1 MNYSYSNYYRITDG
15 SKSGDR
21 VGAAV
26 VHRNKTKCVRLRN
39 TASIFR
45 AELYALL
52 LAIEVVRRSK
62 EKKFVIFSDSYVE
75 TSSNKWLQD

>member
-1 MNYSYSNYYRITDG
+1 MNCVTSTEITYRIYTDG
-15 SKSGDR
+15 FKSGDR

-26 VHRNKTKCVRLRN
+26 VHRNKIKCVRLLN

-52 LAIEVVRRSK
+52 LAIDVCCLM
-62 EKKFVIFSDSYVE
+62 EKKICNLFQFFVES
-75 TSSNKWLQD
+75 SSN